1 MEGSC
6 ASSVLLPDSPKP
18 SAIGR
23 VFRFLPLDIVPRSTA
38 MKPTTLDQFL
48 GSRSSVPPFPA
59 RVDSP
64 FALVASACGD
74 LLLPTFTTSRIHTHA
89 VVKSDS
95 RQLGTPLMPG
105 ALRRNA
111 ALHRR
116 LKSTATAASPAA
128 ASLLPGWQPPQAP
141 KLSERS
147 PAEWAGIY
155 AELGKSRLSAL
166 VVSTTAAGHLM
177 ASTPLD
183 PGTPRRSPRRHL
195 SPLCVRQQL
204 QSADGGEERRGNE
217 SDGEAAAAFGT
228 DLPNPRR
235 RLGDE
240 RRRGGRRHALL
251 GTDCVTASL
260 GALTLGL
267 YTLAYTPMKQRTPL
281 NTWVGA
287 VVGAIPPV
295 MGWTAAGGAIAELRG
310 RHPGTSLFLWQMP
323 HFFALSWMY
332 RDDYKQGGY
341 KMIPLNDPTG
351 ERTSWLCLEYSLY
364 LAALPPLCWA
374 AGLTSCMFAIE
385 SVAFNGALLAAAYRF
400 HSNSSRGQAHARRL
414 FLVSLGYLPL
424 FSGCLLLHQRRQ
436 PVEQRIE
443 QQMTLEDG
451 APAAPSAA
459 QEQQQLASTIELE
472 AVKQLGYTA
481 VASIDESREAV
492 RAAGRGLCIHEQLVA
507 PTHNASASSGG
518 RPPTPPTG
526 AAALGVARWS

>member
-1 MEGSC
+1 M
-6 ASSVLLPDSPKP
+6 
-18 SAIGR
+18 
-23 VFRFLPLDIVPRSTA
+23 
-38 MKPTTLDQFL
+38 
-48 GSRSSVPPFPA
+48 RSS
-59 RVDSP
+59 RVT
-64 FALVASACGD
+64 L
-74 LLLPTFTTSRIHTHA
+74 
-89 VVKSDS
+89 

-183 PGTPRRSPRRHL
+183 PGTF
-195 SPLCVRQQL
+195 
-204 QSADGGEERRGNE
+204 
-217 SDGEAAAAFGT
+217 AAALSGT
-228 DLPNPRR
+228 FLLSASANSFNQLMEVKNDAAMNRTAKRPLPS
-235 RLGDE
+235 
-240 RRRGGRRHALL
+240 GRISPTHAAGWATSAGAAGVGTLFL

-295 MGWTAAGGAIAELRG
+295 MGWTAAGGALMSFEAATL
-310 RHPGTSLFLWQMP
+310 GTSLFLWQMP

-424 FSGCLLLHQRRQ
+424 FFGCLLLHQRRQ

-451 APAAPSAA
+451 APPAPSAA

-518 RPPTPPTG
+518 EAADAADGSGG
-526 AAALGVARWS
+526 AGRCPVVVISKGANAVSSPAAVPQPQQQQQ